1 MSIGAILVG
10 IALLVLSGAFVA
22 RPLFKD
28 QTNLLPALQ
37 NPLAAQRDA
46 IYALI
51 RELDSDYAEG
61 KFNDEDYAAQ
71 RERYVSQGVEILE
84 QLDQQ
89 AQGGQGALED
99 EIEARVLALR
109 QKSAPVSAS
118 AQKAKARFCT
128 NCGQQAAPQHDFCAS
143 CGTELRR

>member
-22 RPLFKD
+22 RPLFKG
-28 QTNLLPALQ
+28 QERLVFAPQ
-37 NPLAAQRDA
+37 NSLAAQRDA

-71 RERYVSQGVEILE
+71 RERYVSQGVEILK
-84 QLDQQ
+84 QLDQGSP
-89 AQGGQGALED
+89 ATLDD

-109 QKSAPVSAS
+109 QGRAPAS
-118 AQKAKARFCT
+118 DSEGARFCT
-128 NCGQQAAPQHDFCAS
+128 NCGRQAAPNHSFCAG
-143 CGTELRR
+143 CGAKLRR

>member
-22 RPLFKD
+22 RPLFK
-28 QTNLLPALQ
+28 QARLAPALQ

-46 IYALI
+46 VYALI
-51 RELDSDYAEG
+51 RELDSDHAEG
-61 KFNDEDYAAQ
+61 KFNAEDYAAQ
-71 RERYVSQGVEILE
+71 RERYVGQGVEILQ
-84 QLDQQ
+84 QLDELDRP
-89 AQGGQGALED
+89 AMLDD

-109 QKSAPVSAS
+109 QGRAPAS
-118 AQKAKARFCT
+118 ADGQARFCT
-128 NCGQQAAPQHDFCAS
+128 NCGQQATPQHDFCAG

>member
-22 RPLFKD
+22 RPLFKG
-28 QTNLLPALQ
+28 QANLVPAPQ

-71 RERYVSQGVEILE
+71 RERYVSQGVEILQ
-84 QLDQQ
+84 QLDALPQQ
-89 AQGGQGALED
+89 DDQATLDD

-109 QKSAPVSAS
+109 QGRAPSSADE
-118 AQKAKARFCT
+118 QARFCT
-128 NCGQQAAPQHDFCAS
+128 NCGQQAAPQHSFCAG
-143 CGTELRR
+143 CGTEL

>member
-10 IALLVLSGAFVA
+10 IALLVLSGAFVT
-22 RPLFKD
+22 RPLFKG
-28 QTNLLPALQ
+28 QVNPAPVLQ

-71 RERYVSQGVEILE
+71 RERYVNQGVEILK
-84 QLDQQ
+84 QLDQGSP
-89 AQGGQGALED
+89 ASLDD

-109 QKSAPVSAS
+109 QGRAPAS
-118 AQKAKARFCT
+118 STSEAARFCT
-128 NCGQQAAPQHDFCAS
+128 NCGRQAAPNHSFCAG